1 MKNKVFKC
9 LITTVLA
16 VAMSF
21 TSLLLSADTTE
32 VLAAGKSAG
41 EKITTTVTPAPAAT
55 NTPTPAAANTLTPA
69 ATNTLTPAIT
79 NTPAPEAGSDSTSF
93 SLGDIMK
100 FYDFLWKIALG
111 RDAEKS
117 VTFTG
122 TVIDIRYQEP
132 LFGYTVV
139 TVRAF
144 NSWSIACYGVDVSGI
159 EVGDRLTVTGRLT
172 VNDGQYEFF
181 TEDFIKS
188 LEEKESETV
197 PTPAVA
203 PAPTASPT
211 PTPTPTPE
219 PEKDE
224 NESYWDQY
232 WDFWGFGNRWP
243 W

>member
-32 VLAAGKSAG
+32 VFAAGKSAD
-41 EKITTTVTPAPAAT
+41 EKITTTATPAPAAT
-55 NTPTPAAANTLTPA
+55 NTP
-69 ATNTLTPAIT
+69 TPAIT

-197 PTPAVA
+197 PTPAVD
-203 PAPTASPT
+203 PAPTAS